1 MEARLVDAGP
11 IKSAVEFLL
20 GTAEDGNSDCV
31 QVLAKLIAN
40 NHLLPSIT
48 CPFQTPKGRELR
60 VFLQGRGGAGIQAFL
75 EKLNWLSLHSCI
87 NAHDLNG
94 WSSNSINFT
103 YDYSKTQIC
112 LHWTHQTELACTRR
126 NQRRHGSLP
135 CWRNLNLNLTLNL
148 HIYLPCRLRLS
159 LLYLCGGL
167 PLSSTLGSPFGC
179 FSRQLLSALRSY
191 FFKFIKTH
199 NLGLP

>member
-1 MEARLVDAGP
+1 MTGNIVPIDKDAKDTIIEGITRQKSSKESLESFMEARLVDAGP

-75 EKLNWLSLHSCI
+75 EKLN
-87 NAHDLNG
+87 
-94 WSSNSINFT
+94 
-103 YDYSKTQIC
+103 
-112 LHWTHQTELACTRR
+112 
-126 NQRRHGSLP
+126 
-135 CWRNLNLNLTLNL
+135 
-148 HIYLPCRLRLS
+148 
-159 LLYLCGGL
+159 
-167 PLSSTLGSPFGC
+167 
-179 FSRQLLSALRSY
+179 
-191 FFKFIKTH
+191 
-199 NLGLP
+199 